1 MTHGVEPAAGE
12 QAAGEQAAAADER
25 TAAAAAAATVDTS
38 GSMKGA
44 VVSGAKW
51 AGMSKLGTQG
61 LQFLAGLVLA
71 RLLAPADFGL
81 LASIYVVTGFA
92 TLFFEMGLGAAL
104 VHQRSPSERD
114 LSTVFWINAVSG
126 VLYAGLMWAISP
138 LIAEFFDAPRMTSL
152 MPFVALAFTLSLGVV
167 HYSILQRQLRFRTIA
182 AVDLSS
188 ALVGHVTT
196 VVAALLGAGT
206 FALVSGPLVST
217 ALTSVVLF
225 CVVRWRPRH
234 FVDRRSL
241 RELWR
246 FSGGMLGF
254 NVVNY
259 WGRNADNLLIGRF
272 LGAAPL
278 GLYGRGYNLML
289 LPVTQI
295 TGTLG
300 RVMFPAL
307 AAVRD
312 DHPRV
317 RSMYLRSLGTIN
329 FVTIPVLV
337 GLAAT
342 AEGLVPLLWGE
353 QWTAVVPVLQVLCIA
368 GVPQC
373 VSTSVGWLYQSQG
386 RTTTMF
392 VMGIVGSVVGVVA
405 MAVGL
410 RWGIVGVAWGV
421 LVKSWVMAP
430 VALHVSGRV
439 VGLRV
444 TQTLRG
450 AAPTLLTA
458 AVMGVLVWYLPR
470 VLGWDPASSGTVL
483 VQVALGVL
491 LYGAGSLLLQRP
503 RLLETLRLA
512 RRRRG

>member
-1 MTHGVEPAAGE
+1 MHVPTPDAEP
-12 QAAGEQAAAADER
+12 
-25 TAAAAAAATVDTS
+25 TAAEEAVAASGDRTQASAASATVDTS
-38 GSMKGA
+38 RSMKGA

-71 RLLAPADFGL
+71 RLLTPADFGL

-114 LSTVFWINAVSG
+114 LSTVFWVNVISG
-126 VLYAGLMWAISP
+126 LLYAGLMWALSP
-138 LIAEFFDAPRMTSL
+138 LVAEFFDAPQMTTL
-152 MPFVALAFTLSLGVV
+152 MPFVALAFTFGLGVV
-167 HYSILQRQLRFRTIA
+167 HYSLLQRRLRFRTVA
-182 AVDLSS
+182 VVDLSA
-188 ALVGHVTT
+188 ALAGHATT

-206 FALVSGPLVST
+206 FALVAGPLVTTS
-217 ALTSVVLF
+217 LTSVILF

-234 FVDRRSL
+234 FIDRGSL

-254 NVVNY
+254 NAVSY

-278 GLYGRGYNLML
+278 GIYGRAYNLML

-342 AEGLVPLLWGE
+342 AEGLVPLLWGD
-353 QWTAVVPVLQVLCIA
+353 Q
-368 GVPQC
+368 
-373 VSTSVGWLYQSQG
+373 
-386 RTTTMF
+386 
-392 VMGIVGSVVGVVA
+392 
-405 MAVGL
+405 
-410 RWGIVGVAWGV
+410 
-421 LVKSWVMAP
+421 
-430 VALHVSGRV
+430 
-439 VGLRV
+439 
-444 TQTLRG
+444 
-450 AAPTLLTA
+450 
-458 AVMGVLVWYLPR
+458 
-470 VLGWDPASSGTVL
+470 
-483 VQVALGVL
+483 
-491 LYGAGSLLLQRP
+491 
-503 RLLETLRLA
+503 
-512 RRRRG
+512 

>member
-1 MTHGVEPAAGE
+1 MRSTTGEEAVAAS
-12 QAAGEQAAAADER
+12 DDR
-25 TAAAAAAATVDTS
+25 STAAAAAATVDTS

-61 LQFLAGLVLA
+61 LQFLVGLVLA
-71 RLLAPADFGL
+71 RLLAPEDFGL

-114 LSTVFWINAVSG
+114 LSTVFWINVIAG
-126 VLYAGLMWAISP
+126 LLYAGIMWAISP
-138 LIAEFFDAPRMTSL
+138 LIAVFFDAPQMTSL
-152 MPFVALAFTLSLGVV
+152 MPFVALAFTLALGVV
-167 HYSILQRQLRFRTIA
+167 HYSLLQRRLRFRTIA
-182 AVDLSS
+182 VVDLS
-188 ALVGHVTT
+188 AAFAGHVTT
-196 VVAALLGAGT
+196 VAAALMGAGT
-206 FALVSGPLVST
+206 FALVLGPLVST
-217 ALTSVVLF
+217 ALTSIVLF

-234 FVDRRSL
+234 FIDRASL

-254 NVVNY
+254 NIVNY

-272 LGAAPL
+272 LGAGPL

-342 AEGLVPLLWGE
+342 AEGLVPLLWGD

-392 VMGIVGSVVGVVA
+392 VMGVIGSVVGVA
-405 MAVGL
+405 TMAAGL
-410 RWGIVGVAWGV
+410 HWGIVGVAWGV
-421 LVKSWVMAP
+421 LAKSWLMAP
-430 VALHVSGRV
+430 IALHVSGRV

-444 TQTLRG
+444 AATLRG
-450 AAPTLLTA
+450 AVPTVLTA
-458 AVMGVLVWYLPR
+458 AVMGLLVWFLPR
-470 VLGWDPASSGTVL
+470 LLGWDATSVGTV
-483 VQVALGVL
+483 VAQVVLGVL
-491 LYGAGSLLLQRP
+491 TYFAGSLLLQRA
-503 RLLETLRLA
+503 RLLETVRLV
-512 RRRRG
+512 RRRHG